1 MKQVSPFVN
10 TVSLKVRKMEIIREP
25 SLFRNQT
32 NPPQQ
37 PARTGRRTGSVML
50 EFILAFPLILMVSL
64 AILLFGFFALLQQTI
79 TAAAIEG
86 SREAAQVGTT
96 TASVGNLIQQY
107 TALNSLEFIPS
118 AAAPGAGD
126 VLVRIENGSGGGSTL
141 DLGNSDIPCTP
152 VGPAPGA
159 TEIKVTICLNLTDT
173 SGTFPIP
180 NLLSSF
186 GFTLAGK
193 QLEISAM
200 TSLE

>member
-1 MKQVSPFVN
+1 M
-10 TVSLKVRKMEIIREP
+10 
-25 SLFRNQT
+25 FRNQT
-32 NPPQQ
+32 NPQQQ

-50 EFILAFPLILMVSL
+50 EFILAFPLVLMVSL

-79 TAAAIEG
+79 TIAAIEG
-86 SREAAQVGTT
+86 SREAAQVGATT
-96 TASVGNLIQQY
+96 DSVGNLIQQY
-107 TALNSLEFIPS
+107 TALNSLDFTAL

-126 VLVRIENGSGGGSTL
+126 VLVMIEDGSGALTQ
-141 DLGNSDIPCTP
+141 DLGNSSIPCTP
-152 VGPAPGA
+152 VGPPPGA

-186 GFTLAGK
+186 GFTLSGK